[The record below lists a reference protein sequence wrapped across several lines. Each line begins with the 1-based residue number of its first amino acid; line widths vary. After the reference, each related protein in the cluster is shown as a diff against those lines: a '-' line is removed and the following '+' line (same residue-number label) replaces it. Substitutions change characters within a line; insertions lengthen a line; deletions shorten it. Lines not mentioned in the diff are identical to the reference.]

1 MAECA
6 RIMKA
11 LMNNKVGLEGLLN
24 TPHSIRPLCGTL
36 HHPDVQVVRLVHQLL
51 LVVLIH
57 GQDGYKCAHHLAP
70 LASLP
75 PTNHRP
81 QTLGRCAAALRPTAR
96 SKALPSAH

>member
-57 GQDGYKCAHHLAP
+57 GQDGYKCARY
-70 LASLP
+70 SLP
-75 PTNHRP
+75 V
-81 QTLGRCAAALRPTAR
+81 
-96 SKALPSAH
+96 LPPPPRV